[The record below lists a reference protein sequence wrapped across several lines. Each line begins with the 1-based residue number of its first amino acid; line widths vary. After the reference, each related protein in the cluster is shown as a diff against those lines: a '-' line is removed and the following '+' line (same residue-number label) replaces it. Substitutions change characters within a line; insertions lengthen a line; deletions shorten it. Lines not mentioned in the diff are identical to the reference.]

1 MKAIKEIKSGK
12 RKKRFKKKLKK
23 KHKKLNSKMLKK
35 SEKPN
40 STLPDIQGYKEYN
53 LERDV
58 KCWSD
63 DSRNKVLISA
73 LQCKDNIFQVKVA
86 VVLEGV
92 IIQSMIEY
100 TENVEESIEKLCG
113 DIHLLLSNK
122 DRYKSPF

>member
-12 RKKRFKKKLKK
+12 RKKKFKKKLKK

-53 LERDV
+53 
-58 KCWSD
+58 
-63 DSRNKVLISA
+63 SRNKVLISA
-73 LQCKDNIFQVKVA
+73 LRCKDNIFQVKVA
-86 VVLEGV
+86 VVLEVV
-92 IIQSMIEY
+92 IIQSMIGY

-113 DIHLLLSNK
+113 DIHPLLSNK
-122 DRYKSPF
+122 DRYKSHFSYESGFIH

>member
-1 MKAIKEIKSGK
+1 MTATVQTNIAD
-12 RKKRFKKKLKK
+12 FD
-23 KHKKLNSKMLKK
+23 
-35 SEKPN
+35 
-40 STLPDIQGYKEYN
+40 PDIQGYKEFN
-53 LERDV
+53 LE

-73 LQCKDNIFQVKVA
+73 LRCKDSIFQVKVA

-100 TENVEESIEKLCG
+100 KENVEESIEKLCG

-122 DRYKSPF
+122 DGYKSHFSYESRFI